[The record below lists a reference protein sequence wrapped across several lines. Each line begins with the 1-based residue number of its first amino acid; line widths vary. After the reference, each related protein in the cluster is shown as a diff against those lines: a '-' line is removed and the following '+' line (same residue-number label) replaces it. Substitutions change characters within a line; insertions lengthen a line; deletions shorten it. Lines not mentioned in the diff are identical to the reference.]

1 MRIGFYPKL
10 AASNI
15 RKNRKTYIPYVFT
28 CILTI
33 AMFYIVKSLSLNPGI
48 DEMAGGDTISYTM
61 LLGSWVVALFAFLFL
76 YYTHSFLIKRR
87 KKEFGVFN
95 ILGMEKRHLAAVL
108 SWETVYVFLLSL
120 TAGIGL
126 GIALDKMMFLLIGK
140 LLGVDVVLGFFIS
153 SKTILMTVELFAAIF
168 VLILLN
174 SVLQIHISN
183 PIELLQA
190 GSAGEKEPKTKW
202 LMALLG
208 LACTAAGYAI
218 AITVQDPVA
227 SVMLFFVA
235 VLLVIAGTYMLFTA
249 GSIAFLKMLRRNKK
263 YYYKTRHFTSVS
275 GMIYRMKQNAAG
287 LANICILSTMV
298 LVMVSATCSM
308 VIGLEDILNM
318 RYPTDFSVVSSDLD
332 ASRRDEMTEMV
343 KQLQTKE
350 NLQVKDETSYAYLTF
365 SAYRDHDTFHVG
377 RNENITLI
385 DSLNELFF
393 MLLSDYNTIN
403 GENRTLDKDEVLITS
418 LRTSYDEPVLNL
430 FDKKY
435 RIAGKADDFAG
446 NGTIAAAMLDAH
458 IIVVPDMDVMQELYE
473 QQKAAYGDRGS
484 DIRWLYGF
492 NSGSGS
498 EQQKAFYEKLSKMLK
513 EQKFGAYAES
523 KEEASMSFK
532 SLYGGFFFIGMFL
545 SVLFVMATVLIIYYK
560 QISEGYDDKARFE
573 IMQKVGMELREVKA
587 SIRSQVLMVF
597 FLPLAVAGIHVT
609 AAFPLISRI
618 MALLNFVN
626 VRLHIICTAGVFLI
640 FGGMYVVIY
649 IMTARVY
656 YRIVSRKDS

>member
-249 GSIAFLKMLRRNKK
+249 GSIAF
-263 YYYKTRHFTSVS
+263 
-275 GMIYRMKQNAAG
+275 
-287 LANICILSTMV
+287 
-298 LVMVSATCSM
+298 
-308 VIGLEDILNM
+308 
-318 RYPTDFSVVSSDLD
+318 
-332 ASRRDEMTEMV
+332 
-343 KQLQTKE
+343 
-350 NLQVKDETSYAYLTF
+350 
-365 SAYRDHDTFHVG
+365 
-377 RNENITLI
+377 
-385 DSLNELFF
+385 
-393 MLLSDYNTIN
+393 
-403 GENRTLDKDEVLITS
+403 
-418 LRTSYDEPVLNL
+418 
-430 FDKKY
+430 
-435 RIAGKADDFAG
+435 
-446 NGTIAAAMLDAH
+446 
-458 IIVVPDMDVMQELYE
+458 
-473 QQKAAYGDRGS
+473 
-484 DIRWLYGF
+484 
-492 NSGSGS
+492 
-498 EQQKAFYEKLSKMLK
+498 
-513 EQKFGAYAES
+513 
-523 KEEASMSFK
+523 
-532 SLYGGFFFIGMFL
+532 
-545 SVLFVMATVLIIYYK
+545 
-560 QISEGYDDKARFE
+560 
-573 IMQKVGMELREVKA
+573 
-587 SIRSQVLMVF
+587 
-597 FLPLAVAGIHVT
+597 
-609 AAFPLISRI
+609 
-618 MALLNFVN
+618 
-626 VRLHIICTAGVFLI
+626 
-640 FGGMYVVIY
+640 
-649 IMTARVY
+649 
-656 YRIVSRKDS
+656 

>member
-298 LVMVSATCSM
+298 LVMVSATC
-308 VIGLEDILNM
+308 
-318 RYPTDFSVVSSDLD
+318 
-332 ASRRDEMTEMV
+332 
-343 KQLQTKE
+343 
-350 NLQVKDETSYAYLTF
+350 
-365 SAYRDHDTFHVG
+365 
-377 RNENITLI
+377 
-385 DSLNELFF
+385 
-393 MLLSDYNTIN
+393 
-403 GENRTLDKDEVLITS
+403 
-418 LRTSYDEPVLNL
+418 
-430 FDKKY
+430 
-435 RIAGKADDFAG
+435 
-446 NGTIAAAMLDAH
+446 
-458 IIVVPDMDVMQELYE
+458 
-473 QQKAAYGDRGS
+473 
-484 DIRWLYGF
+484 
-492 NSGSGS
+492 
-498 EQQKAFYEKLSKMLK
+498 
-513 EQKFGAYAES
+513 
-523 KEEASMSFK
+523 
-532 SLYGGFFFIGMFL
+532 
-545 SVLFVMATVLIIYYK
+545 
-560 QISEGYDDKARFE
+560 
-573 IMQKVGMELREVKA
+573 
-587 SIRSQVLMVF
+587 
-597 FLPLAVAGIHVT
+597 
-609 AAFPLISRI
+609 
-618 MALLNFVN
+618 
-626 VRLHIICTAGVFLI
+626 
-640 FGGMYVVIY
+640 
-649 IMTARVY
+649 
-656 YRIVSRKDS
+656 